1 MNDNY
6 WVLAV
11 ISFLFVLCKIKYESI
26 QCLRECIMEYLSN
39 LSSLDVIEE
48 PDDILELEEL
58 TDMIATFII
67 ENKELF
73 CNLKYK
79 VEE

>member
-1 MNDNY
+1 MYDNY
-6 WVLAV
+6 WVLG
-11 ISFLFVLCKIKYESI
+11 IITFLFVLCKVKYENLE
-26 QCLRECIMEYLSN
+26 CLKECIMEYLSQI
-39 LSSLDVIEE
+39 SPKEVIEE
-48 PDDILELEEL
+48 EHILELEEL